1 MWEPRIV
8 GMLQY
13 QESPALNRVN
23 LNYGSSLP
31 TYTVITDDSVT
42 PPRGLGPGPRQ
53 SVALQLR
60 KLSLLLT
67 ILLLVRTLAL
77 LVVWLRYTTKYGDA
91 GGH

>member
-23 LNYGSSLP
+23 LNYGSCLP
-31 TYTVITDDSVT
+31 TYTVVTDDSVM
-42 PPRGLGPGPRQ
+42 PRGLGPGPRQ